1 MLNMKETTDFTFG
14 AMRKGQKYKVSGL
27 NKKTSQEIKEIRQRT
42 GLSQPLFAMAM
53 GVSVKTLESWE
64 QGRNTPSGAAVRLLE
79 IIDRDTDIIDRFVQK
94 VE

>member
-1 MLNMKETTDFTFG
+1 MLNIKENTEFTFG
-14 AMRKGQKYKVSGL
+14 AMKKGQKYKVAGIG
-27 NKKTSQEIKEIRQRT
+27 KKTPEEIKEIRAKT

-79 IIDRDTDIIDRFVQK
+79 IIEQNTDIIDKFIQK